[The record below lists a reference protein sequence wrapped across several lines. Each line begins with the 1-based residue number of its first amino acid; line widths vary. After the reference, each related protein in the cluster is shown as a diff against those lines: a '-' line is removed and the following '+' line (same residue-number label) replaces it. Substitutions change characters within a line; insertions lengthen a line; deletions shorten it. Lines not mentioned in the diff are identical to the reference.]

1 MVLIATL
8 LTLRSLSAQ
17 FGQGVLITYQLQLL
31 ESMHQ
36 VIQADLDADGDI
48 DIVIRVPGAVVWLEN
63 SDGEGGFAPPDTL
76 YQNDVI
82 ELFDVADMDG
92 DLDQDLVMVAGS
104 DEDIIWC
111 VNQGGGAMSLP
122 QLITSTTQW
131 ELGVGQLRCHDI
143 SGDGSPEV
151 IFSTSSYLRWF
162 LNSNATFTDM
172 DSLSIG
178 GPPVRE
184 FVVGDLDL
192 DGDAD
197 LAAVNWNNM
206 LMVGLNP
213 GVTVGPW
220 NSELTLGG
228 FFDPWGD
235 WSSWP
240 ELYLLDVDGDT
251 DLDIVYTAMHLQVT
265 INRRIEDGYWS
276 GFAPSTNVAQPAT
289 YGVGWAGS
297 LGCGMGTS
305 VLRHIWGWA
314 GPIQWFHFDSELGS
328 YSAPIALMD
337 TIRSSYLGAA
347 DLNGDGRNDLIIADR
362 DTTMLWWFPN
372 ELPVGPSSS
381 EVEFTPFDTLCASG
395 LSYTLDHALPS
406 GGSWSGPGVFDNV
419 FTPPGEGTFQ
429 LVYTVAD
436 GGTGCPLSASQSILV
451 VQSPT
456 LTVLSG
462 DPLNGC
468 DTDPVIYGASPS
480 GGTWFGVANASGVV
494 DRSCEA
500 RPSFGPVVYT
510 MDAVNGGD
518 CTVGGPTFFE
528 LLECTPV
535 DLGPD
540 QQLCMKE
547 DTLMVTL
554 QGPFIGAASLGGF
567 DRVQFEPPAT
577 VFGFFYPTV
586 GPGVYEFTGT
596 ASGSGTCPGFDT
608 LLVTVVPGPTPQI
621 LTDLEVCVNDTFL
634 VVEAD
639 TVGVFGGQLNG
650 TDSISAPVNPSL
662 LGVGSYPFSFTV
674 TDANGCETVLAQ
686 SFVVLPQPSA
696 SITSALSF
704 CAYDTLISVVA
715 DTVGVFS
722 GGLTGIG
729 TNSDLVNPSVL
740 GSGSHPFTFTV
751 TGANGCVV
759 AFADTLI
766 VVPAP
771 LVTLVLV
778 DTAFLLADLPFPLTD
793 QGSPA
798 GGVYTLDDSSLP
810 ITSIDGMGLSLGPH
824 RLYYT
829 YDTLG
834 CSGLD
839 SVDFT
844 VDSSTGLDN
853 TTSTGFS
860 LVPNPAK
867 DQCQVWFPGGDHAN
881 VQLHDALGRKVGN
894 WQAVA
899 APFLLELSSTTPGTY
914 VVAVEHQGE
923 IHRSRLVVQ

>member
-1 MVLIATL
+1 M
-8 LTLRSLSAQ
+8 
-17 FGQGVLITYQLQLL
+17 
-31 ESMHQ
+31 
-36 VIQADLDADGDI
+36 
-48 DIVIRVPGAVVWLEN
+48 
-63 SDGEGGFAPPDTL
+63 
-76 YQNDVI
+76 
-82 ELFDVADMDG
+82 
-92 DLDQDLVMVAGS
+92 
-104 DEDIIWC
+104 
-111 VNQGGGAMSLP
+111 
-122 QLITSTTQW
+122 
-131 ELGVGQLRCHDI
+131 
-143 SGDGSPEV
+143 
-151 IFSTSSYLRWF
+151 
-162 LNSNATFTDM
+162 
-172 DSLSIG
+172 
-178 GPPVRE
+178 
-184 FVVGDLDL
+184 
-192 DGDAD
+192 
-197 LAAVNWNNM
+197 
-206 LMVGLNP
+206 
-213 GVTVGPW
+213 
-220 NSELTLGG
+220 
-228 FFDPWGD
+228 
-235 WSSWP
+235 
-240 ELYLLDVDGDT
+240 
-251 DLDIVYTAMHLQVT
+251 
-265 INRRIEDGYWS
+265 
-276 GFAPSTNVAQPAT
+276 
-289 YGVGWAGS
+289 
-297 LGCGMGTS
+297 
-305 VLRHIWGWA
+305 
-314 GPIQWFHFDSELGS
+314 
-328 YSAPIALMD
+328 
-337 TIRSSYLGAA
+337 
-347 DLNGDGRNDLIIADR
+347 
-362 DTTMLWWFPN
+362 
-372 ELPVGPSSS
+372 
-381 EVEFTPFDTLCASG
+381 
-395 LSYTLDHALPS
+395 
-406 GGSWSGPGVFDNV
+406 
-419 FTPPGEGTFQ
+419 
-429 LVYTVAD
+429 AD
-436 GGTGCPLSASQSILV
+436 GGTGCPLSASQSIVV

-462 DPLNGC
+462 DPFNGC
-468 DTDPVIYGASPS
+468 ATDPVIFSASPS
-480 GGTWFGVANASGVV
+480 GGTWAGIASNSGVV

-500 RPSFGPVVYT
+500 RPSFGPLIYT

-518 CTVGGPTFFE
+518 CFGSGPVFFE
-528 LLECTPV
+528 LLACTPV

-540 QQLCMKE
+540 QQVCMKE

-567 DRVQFEPPAT
+567 DRVQFEPPST

-621 LTDLEVCVNDTFL
+621 LTDLEVCVNEPFL

-639 TVGVFGGQLNG
+639 TVGVFGGQLSG

-722 GGLTGIG
+722 GGLTGVG

-844 VDSSTGLDN
+844 VDSSTGLDH